1 MVWPRLPIGHQ
12 LFTLFMTFFENK
24 DPYAALKFP
33 EFRAFIVGNS
43 VFTMALLMQEVIL
56 SYEIYKITHNPLAL
70 GLIGLAEVVPYICLA
85 LFGGH
90 FADTRDKKRILQISL
105 SFIILGSF
113 ILLYS
118 ANELVSTDT
127 QFHIYAIYFVIFLIG
142 LSKGFFS
149 PAASSLNPFL
159 VPKEVFANAATWNSS
174 FWQVGAIMGP
184 GMAGFLYAWI
194 GLSGSLWVVIAL
206 LFVVMA
212 CITFI
217 AKKPIP
223 PKKQS
228 HETIWQS
235 LREGIQFVFK
245 TKIILYAISLD
256 LFSVLFGG
264 VVAIL
269 PVFAEDILKVG
280 AEGLGIL
287 RAAPSLGAVSTM
299 AFMIYYPPLK
309 KAWRNLLLA
318 IFGFGIA
325 TLVFALSTNFV
336 LTVVALFLTGAFDS
350 VSVVIRQT
358 VLRFYTPD
366 EMRGRVSSVNGIFV
380 SSSNEL
386 GAFESGLAAKLLGTI
401 PSVVVGAITTLTLVS
416 IVAFKSK
423 ELFAL
428 RVDKKV
434 GEE

>member
-1 MVWPRLPIGHQ
+1 MSYY
-12 LFTLFMTFFENK
+12 ENK
-24 DPYAALKFP
+24 DPYAALRFP
-33 EFRAFIVGNS
+33 EFRAFIAGNS
-43 VFTMALLMQEVIL
+43 LFTMALLMQEVVL

-105 SFIILGSF
+105 GFIILGSF
-113 ILLYS
+113 ILLIAALNLNGS
-118 ANELVSTDT
+118 QRDVLIWV
-127 QFHIYAIYFVIFLIG
+127 IYFVIFLIG

-159 VPKEVFANAATWNSS
+159 VPKDIFANAATWNSS

-184 GMAGFLYAWI
+184 GVAGFVYALI
-194 GLSGSLWVVIAL
+194 GLKGALWFVIGL
-206 LFVVMA
+206 LLIVMA

-217 AKKPIP
+217 RKKPIP
-223 PKKQS
+223 PKSKTN
-228 HETIWQS
+228 ENLWDS
-235 LREGIQFVFK
+235 LKEGIAFVFK

-269 PVFAEDILKVG
+269 PIFAEDILKVG
-280 AEGLGIL
+280 AQGLGIL
-287 RAAPSLGAVSTM
+287 RAAPSVGAVVTM
-299 AFMIYYPPLK
+299 VVMLYFPPLK
-309 KAWRNLLLA
+309 HAWRNLILS
-318 IFGFGIA
+318 IFGFGVA
-325 TLVFALSTNFV
+325 TLLFGLSTNFV
-336 LTVVALFLTGAFDS
+336 LSVVALFFTGAFDS

-358 VLRFYTPD
+358 ILRFYTPD

-401 PSVVVGAITTLTLVS
+401 PSVIAGAITTITLVS
-416 IVAFKSK
+416 FVAITSK
-423 ELFAL
+423 ELFSL
-428 RVDKKV
+428 NVERKV
-434 GEE
+434 EED

>member
-1 MVWPRLPIGHQ
+1 MSY
-12 LFTLFMTFFENK
+12 FENK
-24 DPYAALKFP
+24 DPYAALRFP

-43 VFTMALLMQEVIL
+43 VFTMALLMQEVVL

-113 ILLYS
+113 ILLY
-118 ANELVSTDT
+118 AAMNLQGAQQDF
-127 QFHIYAIYFVIFLIG
+127 QIYAIYFVIFLIG

-159 VPKEVFANAATWNSS
+159 IPKEIFANAATWNSS
-174 FWQVGAIMGP
+174 FWQVGAILGP
-184 GMAGFLYAWI
+184 GMAGFIYALV
-194 GLSGSLWVVIAL
+194 GLKGSLIFVIVL
-206 LFVVMA
+206 LFLVMA

-217 AKKPIP
+217 KKKPIP
-223 PKKQS
+223 AKSAS
-228 HETIWQS
+228 HENIWQS
-235 LREGIQFVFK
+235 LKEGIQFVFS

-269 PVFAEDILKVG
+269 PIFAEDILKVG

-287 RAAPSLGAVSTM
+287 RAAPSVGAVATM
-299 AFMIYYPPLK
+299 AIMLYFPPLK
-309 KAWRNLLLA
+309 HAWRNLILA

-325 TLVFALSTNFV
+325 TLIFGISTNFIV
-336 LTVVALFLTGAFDS
+336 SVIALFFTGAFDS

-358 VLRFYTPD
+358 ILRFYTPD

-386 GAFESGLAAKLLGTI
+386 GAFESGLAAKLLGTV
-401 PSVVVGAITTLTLVS
+401 PSVIAGAVTTISLVTLVA
-416 IVAFKSK
+416 IRSK
-423 ELFAL
+423 ELFSL
-428 RVDKKV
+428 NVERKV
-434 GEE
+434 AEN

>member
-1 MVWPRLPIGHQ
+1 MSY
-12 LFTLFMTFFENK
+12 FENK
-24 DPYAALKFP
+24 NPYAALKFP
-33 EFRAFIVGNS
+33 EFRAFILGNS
-43 VFTMALLMQEVIL
+43 LFTMALLMQEVVI

-90 FADTRDKKRILQISL
+90 FADTRDKKQILQISL

-113 ILLYS
+113 ILLYAAMNLHGES
-118 ANELVSTDT
+118 RDL
-127 QFHIYAIYFVIFLIG
+127 QIYTIYFVIFLIG

-159 VPKEVFANAATWNSS
+159 VPKEIFANAATWNSS
-174 FWQVGAIMGP
+174 LWQIGAILGP
-184 GMAGFLYAWI
+184 GMAGFVYAVL
-194 GLSGSLWVVIAL
+194 GLKGSLWVVIAL
-206 LFVVMA
+206 LAVVMG

-217 AKKPIP
+217 GKKPIP
-223 PKKQS
+223 EKTKQT
-228 HETIWQS
+228 ENLWAS
-235 LREGIQFVFK
+235 LKEGISFVFQ

-269 PVFAEDILKVG
+269 PIFAEDILKVG

-287 RAAPSLGAVSTM
+287 RAAPSVGAVATM
-299 AFMIYYPPLK
+299 GIMLYFPPLK
-309 KAWRNLLLA
+309 HAWRNLILA
-318 IFGFGIA
+318 ILGFGLA
-325 TLVFALSTNFV
+325 TFVFGVSTNFV
-336 LTVVALFLTGAFDS
+336 ISVIALFFTGAFDS

-358 VLRFYTPD
+358 ILRFYTPD

-386 GAFESGLAAKLLGTI
+386 GAFESGLAAKLLGTV
-401 PSVVVGAITTLTLVS
+401 PSVLAGAITTISLVTLVAIS
-416 IVAFKSK
+416 SK
-423 ELFAL
+423 ELFSL
-428 RVDKKV
+428 NVERKV
-434 GEE
+434 AED

>member
-1 MVWPRLPIGHQ
+1 MSY
-12 LFTLFMTFFENK
+12 FENK
-24 DPYAALKFP
+24 DPYAALRFP
-33 EFRAFIVGNS
+33 EFRAFIAGNS
-43 VFTMALLMQEVIL
+43 LFTMALLMQEVIL

-105 SFIILGSF
+105 GFIIMGSF
-113 ILLYS
+113 ILLGAAINLNGS
-118 ANELVSTDT
+118 QRDVL
-127 QFHIYAIYFVIFLIG
+127 IWIIYFVIFLIG

-159 VPKEVFANAATWNSS
+159 VPKDIFANAATWNSS

-184 GMAGFLYAWI
+184 GVAGFVYAMI
-194 GLSGSLWVVIAL
+194 GLKGALWFVIGL
-206 LFVVMA
+206 LLVVMA

-217 AKKPIP
+217 SKKPIP
-223 PKKQS
+223 PKSTQN
-228 HETIWQS
+228 ENLWDS
-235 LREGIQFVFK
+235 LREGISYVFK

-269 PVFAEDILKVG
+269 PIFAEDILKVG
-280 AEGLGIL
+280 AQGLGIL
-287 RAAPSLGAVSTM
+287 RAAPSVGAVVTM
-299 AFMIYYPPLK
+299 VIMLYFPPLK
-309 KAWRNLLLA
+309 HAWRNLILS
-318 IFGFGIA
+318 IFGFGVA
-325 TLVFALSTNFV
+325 TLLFGLSTNFV
-336 LTVVALFLTGAFDS
+336 LSVVALFFTGAFDS

-358 VLRFYTPD
+358 ILRFYTPD

-386 GAFESGLAAKLLGTI
+386 GAFESGLAAKLLGTV
-401 PSVVVGAITTLTLVS
+401 PSVVVGAITTITLVS
-416 IVAFKSK
+416 FVAITSK
-423 ELFAL
+423 ELFSL
-428 RVDKKV
+428 NVERKV
-434 GEE
+434 EEKD